1 MPACCSKK
9 KSGTDGA
16 VPGDRSVR
24 PRRRGYV
31 LIYGTL
37 FIALVVMPFMGLAID
52 VGLMYLAQS
61 RLSAAADASTIAGAG
76 ALSRGSDDS
85 SQRANAVTTANAYF
99 YANFPSGY
107 LSSSNLQ
114 VSSVAATD
122 STHLRSITTTASV
135 SMPVIFLGM
144 FNVGSRTISVTAK
157 STRRD
162 INIMV
167 VMDRSGS
174 LATSYNGQPA
184 ACSPLKAAAVNFVD
198 QFAETRDNV
207 GLITFATS
215 SNIDYA
221 PATTFKTT
229 VEGYLNAVNCTGA
242 TSSAQALWQG
252 YDQLV
257 KLNQGGALN
266 AILFFTDGRP
276 TAVTENF
283 PVVGNCART
292 GSNPKRGVLTLGYN
306 GTVPSSAMGLYN
318 WAAPGPP
325 PLSSDLT
332 VISDKTNCA
341 YASNQSNVSSD
352 VSYAP
357 LTDIWGNSLT
367 ATGYRSTSTS
377 GAGLNI
383 TNAQNVENFSTNAA
397 DHAALRIRRGDPDPA
412 QGNVSLSG
420 VVIYCIGYGGDVDG
434 TLLQRIAND
443 PSLNPNPVAA
453 GNNGRYYNAPTTS
466 DLNQAFMQ
474 VASEMLRIA
483 Q

>member
-1 MPACCSKK
+1 M
-9 KSGTDGA
+9 
-16 VPGDRSVR
+16 V
-24 PRRRGYV
+24 
-31 LIYGTL
+31 YGTL
-37 FIALVVMPFMGLAID
+37 MIAFVVLPFTGLAID

-61 RLSAAADASTIAGAG
+61 RLLAAADAAAIAGAS

-107 LSSSNLQ
+107 LESTNLQ
-114 VSSVAATD
+114 VNSVAATD
-122 STHLRSITTTASV
+122 DTHLRSITTTASV
-135 SMPVIFLGM
+135 DMPLIFLGM
-144 FNVGSRTISVTAK
+144 FNTGARTITVTSK

-184 ACSPLKAAAVNFVD
+184 ACNPLKAAAVNFVN
-198 QFAETRDNV
+198 QFAETRDNL

-215 SNIDYA
+215 SNVDYA
-221 PATTFKTT
+221 PATTFKTS

-257 KLNQGGALN
+257 KLNQNGALN

-283 PVVGNCART
+283 PMKGTCASY
-292 GSNPKRGVLTLGYN
+292 GANPREGVLTLGYN
-306 GTVPSSAMGLYN
+306 NNVPSTAMGLYK

-325 PLSSDLT
+325 PLASDLS
-332 VISDKTNCA
+332 VITDQSHCSFAT
-341 YASNQSNVSSD
+341 NQSNVSSD
-352 VSYAP
+352 VSNAP
-357 LTDIWGNSLT
+357 VTDVWGNSLT
-367 ATGYRSTSTS
+367 ATAYRSVTYS
-377 GAGLNI
+377 GSGLSV
-383 TNAQNVENFSTNAA
+383 TNAQNVENFATNAA

-412 QGNVSLSG
+412 QANNSLSG
-420 VVIYCIGYGGDVDG
+420 VVIYCIGYGGDVDSV
-434 TLLQRIAND
+434 LLQRIAND
-443 PSLNPNPVAA
+443 PSLTTNPVAA
-453 GNNGRYYNAPTTS
+453 GSNGRYYNAPTPS
-466 DLNQAFMQ
+466 DLNQAFIQ
-474 VASEMLRIA
+474 VASQMLRIA